1 MTPFYTKIPP
11 KENWWQHY
19 CHVQQDIMS
28 FEKGVECD
36 WCGMTEETIKKN
48 KETIDRMKQYEEW
61 RNDERKTD

>member
-19 CHVQQDIMS
+19 CHAQQDIMS

-48 KETIDRMKQYEEW
+48 KETIE
-61 RNDERKTD
+61 